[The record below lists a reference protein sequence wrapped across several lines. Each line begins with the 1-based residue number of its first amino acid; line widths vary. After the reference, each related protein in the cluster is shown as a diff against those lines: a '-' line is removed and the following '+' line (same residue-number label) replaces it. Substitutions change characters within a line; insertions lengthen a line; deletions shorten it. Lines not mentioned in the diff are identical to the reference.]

1 MASGQDMMAPISLV
15 ENDNAQ
21 LSVNRE
27 AIETLEKISHPVVV
41 VAIVGLYRT
50 GKSYLMNRLA
60 GQNHGECH
68 TWAEVIARLQ
78 LYLIFLVFF
87 PVHVKG
93 ESDSSQ

>member
-41 VAIVGLYRT
+41 VAIAGLYRA
-50 GKSYLMNRLA
+50 GKSYLMNRLS
-60 GQNHGECH
+60 GQNHGECC
-68 TWAEVIARLQ
+68 TWADAMATCQ
-78 LYLIFLVFF
+78 LKRVSL
-87 PVHVKG
+87 
-93 ESDSSQ
+93 